1 LGDSFNLKDADLFKL
16 LANTNQPL
24 RLYIFKV
31 YILALCIGLT
41 ITFLLDFLAP
51 NAESPDFE
59 MGLTSFIV
67 IVFVCPMLE
76 TFLMI
81 PIISLIRKITSNIL
95 YVSIISAF
103 IWAIM
108 HSLQIPLW
116 GVGVFTLFFLMSMAY
131 QYWDTHSRGH
141 ALLVVMMIH
150 ALNNAS
156 VFIFVVLES

>member
-1 LGDSFNLKDADLFKL
+1 
-16 LANTNQPL
+16 
-24 RLYIFKV
+24 
-31 YILALCIGLT
+31 
-41 ITFLLDFLAP
+41 
-51 NAESPDFE
+51 
-59 MGLTSFIV
+59 
-67 IVFVCPMLE
+67 
-76 TFLMI
+76 
-81 PIISLIRKITSNIL
+81 
-95 YVSIISAF
+95 
-103 IWAIM
+103 M